1 MRKYKMENCVEFE
14 RFINLFS
21 ELIEK
26 YGNEVLQ
33 EIEETE

>member
-1 MRKYKMENCVEFE
+1 MGNCVEFE

-26 YGNEVLQ
+26 YGDEVLK
-33 EIEETE
+33 EIEKTEETK